1 MRIAQ
6 NMRTFAQRAFAPM
19 PNPALIIMAK
29 EPTVGST
36 KTRLTP
42 PLSPAQAAALYEA
55 LLKDTI
61 VLSASMKGIDLTI
74 AVTPSN
80 ATGYFER
87 IRPPGAHLLPVDCE
101 HIGDCLS
108 QVIARLLEKG
118 HPKVCALN
126 SDGPSLPLKYI
137 QRAFDLLDDHD
148 VIFGPNEDGGYYLV
162 GLKQL
167 HAEIFTGIPW
177 STSQVLP
184 QTLEKAKAL
193 GLRAALLA
201 PWYDVDSAADVA
213 RLQRELE
220 GLPLDKLVHTR
231 RYFESHA

>member
-1 MRIAQ
+1 
-6 NMRTFAQRAFAPM
+6 M

-29 EPTVGST
+29 EPAVGST

-61 VLSASMKGIDLTI
+61 ALSASMRGIDLTI
-74 AVTPSN
+74 AVTPSD

-87 IRPPGAHLLPVDCE
+87 ISPPKAHLLPVDCE

-108 QVIARLLEKG
+108 QVIARLLGKG
-118 HPKVCALN
+118 YPKVCALN
-126 SDGPSLPLKYI
+126 SDGPSLPAKHI
-137 QRAFDLLDDHD
+137 HRAFDLLDDHD
-148 VIFGPNEDGGYYLV
+148 VVFGPNEDGGYYLL

-167 HAEIFTGIPW
+167 HTEIFTGIPW

-184 QTLEKAKAL
+184 QTLDKVKAM
-193 GLRAALLA
+193 GLRAALLT
-201 PWYDVDSAADVA
+201 PWYDVDSIADVA
-213 RLQRELE
+213 RLQREVE
-220 GLPLDKLVHTR
+220 SLPLDRLVHTR

>member
-1 MRIAQ
+1 MS
-6 NMRTFAQRAFAPM
+6 
-19 PNPALIIMAK
+19 NPALIIMAK
-29 EPTVGST
+29 EPAVGST

-42 PLSPAQAAALYEA
+42 PLSPEQAAALYEA

-61 VLSASMKGIDLTI
+61 ALSASMKGINLTI
-74 AVTPSN
+74 AVTPSD

-87 IRPPGAHLLPVDCE
+87 IRPPEAHLLPVDCE

-108 QVIARLLEKG
+108 QVISHLLKKG

-126 SDGPSLPLKYI
+126 SDGPSLPPEHI
-137 QRAFDLLDDHD
+137 QRAFDLLNDHD
-148 VIFGPNEDGGYYLV
+148 VVLGPNEDGGYYLV

-167 HAEIFTGIPW
+167 HTEIFTGIPW

-184 QTLEKAKAL
+184 KTLEKVKVL
-193 GLRAALLA
+193 GLRAALLT
-201 PWYDVDSAADVA
+201 PWYDVDSATDVV

-220 GLPLDKLVHTR
+220 SLPLDRLVHTR
-231 RYFESHA
+231 RYFESRA